1 MHPVTLIAMESG
13 APQISID
20 ILNYIVDWLEANG
33 TCTGPILEA
42 AGIGRTVLISR
53 VPFIDLAK
61 YVHFFELAAECSAS
75 PNLGLHAA
83 RFKDPGSLSA
93 LGYLFM
99 SAPTLL
105 DAVRYVS
112 NHLKAL
118 QGGTVHRVIAAQ
130 GSVRVEYRIIDD
142 GIVHRRQDAEYSIAA
157 IDNLIKIYSDGK
169 VRPQEVHFEH
179 SLTGRYGN
187 YWTHFGCETF
197 FEQESNA
204 IIYALDG
211 FEMRSPLRQGML
223 TNIIANHLE
232 TLARARTG
240 QYSTSDQVR
249 ELIVA
254 GLHSETQIADRLA
267 ISVSTLA
274 RRLKAEEKPFRHLLA
289 EHRISNAK
297 RMLAT
302 SDRTIADVALA
313 VGYSE
318 SASFIRAFQ
327 QRVGLSPS
335 QYREASAHD

>member
-20 ILNYIVDWLEANG
+20 ILSYIVDWLEANG
-33 TCTGPILEA
+33 TCTAPILEA
-42 AGIGRTVLISR
+42 AGISKKALASR
-53 VPFIDLAK
+53 EPFLDLAK
-61 YVHFFELAAECSAS
+61 YVHFFELAAERSAT

-118 QGGTVHRVIAAQ
+118 QGGTIHQVILTQ
-130 GSVRVEYRIIDD
+130 NSVRVEYRIIDG

-204 IIYALDG
+204 VVYALDG
-211 FEMRSPLRQGML
+211 FQMRSPLRQGML
-223 TNIIANHLE
+223 TDIIANHLE
-232 TLARARTG
+232 TLARTKTG
-240 QYSTSDQVR
+240 QYAISDQVR

-254 GLHSETQIADRLA
+254 GLHSETQIAGRLA
-267 ISVSTLA
+267 MSVSTLA

-327 QRVGLSPS
+327 HRVGLSPS
-335 QYREASAHD
+335 QYRQASEQD